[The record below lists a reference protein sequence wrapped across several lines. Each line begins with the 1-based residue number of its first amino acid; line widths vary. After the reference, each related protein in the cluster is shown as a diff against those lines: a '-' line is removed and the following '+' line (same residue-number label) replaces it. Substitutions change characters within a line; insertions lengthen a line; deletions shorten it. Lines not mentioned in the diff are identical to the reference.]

1 MSRARIILVEDDAAT
16 LESLA
21 AVLREDFKVWVARDG
36 THALEVAEELQW
48 DADAIV
54 VDLRLGEGPRGD
66 QFVAYYR
73 TRARRRNIPVVLV
86 SGAEG
91 AYEVGR
97 KMGAARVL
105 RKPIDINVLT
115 STLHQL
121 LAPPATQEH
130 SRS

>member
-1 MSRARIILVEDDAAT
+1 MSRARIIVVEDDAST

-21 AVLREDFKVWVARDG
+21 AVLREEFAVWVARDG

-73 TRARRRNIPVVLV
+73 TRARRRDVPVVVV
-86 SGAEG
+86 SAAEG
-91 AYEVGR
+91 AYDVGR

-105 RKPIDINVLT
+105 TKPFDVNVLL
-115 STLHQL
+115 STLRQL
-121 LAPPATQEH
+121 LARPATQEH